1 MAYSTSDRLDLKSAG
16 PIGGAGGR
24 EWFHESADAA
34 AAVDTSGFITNGGD
48 RGLRVGDYVDHR
60 DTGTNITTR
69 HRVVSVSATA
79 PGAVDLADGT
89 TISSGTNTD

>member
-1 MAYSTSDRLDLKSAG
+1 MAYSTSDRLDLISAG
-16 PIGGAGGR
+16 PLGGAGGR
-24 EWFHESADAA
+24 VWYHESADAA
-34 AAVDTSGFITNGGD
+34 SAADASGFITNGGD

-69 HRVVSVSATA
+69 HRVVTVSSTA

-89 TISSGTNTD
+89 TISSGTNSD